1 MMNDSTIPLMNKP
14 ADVMSAGVNSNNL
27 QSAARQRHPVD
38 QLQRQQGTL
47 DTAICL
53 CRVCSR
59 LFPILISSFLFPYPI
74 SIPISIASQKASFF
88 GTTEEEDVRRIYGA
102 GMAMQ
107 LATERRMALEMG
119 GRGVAGLPSSNMMF
133 EILSG
138 NDMKLGFED
147 TLNLPDHRPIF
158 SRAQEDPHAA
168 MERKLGM

>member
-1 MMNDSTIPLMNKP
+1 MMSDSSIPVMNKP

-27 QSAARQRHPVD
+27 QTTARQRHPVD
-38 QLQRQQGTL
+38 QLQRQQ
-47 DTAICL
+47 A
-53 CRVCSR
+53 
-59 LFPILISSFLFPYPI
+59 Y
-74 SIPISIASQKASFF
+74 QKATFF
-88 GTTEEEDVRRIYGA
+88 GTTEEEEVRRIYGA

-147 TLNLPDHRPIF
+147 TLNLPDYRPIF
-158 SRAQEDPHAA
+158 SKSQEDPHAA